1 MLAPCEFFLLDMSE
15 ILQDDLLVLAP
26 CELLTVDMSEIL
38 QEDLGLIASGL

>member
-1 MLAPCEFFLLDMSE
+1 MLAPCEFLLLDMSE